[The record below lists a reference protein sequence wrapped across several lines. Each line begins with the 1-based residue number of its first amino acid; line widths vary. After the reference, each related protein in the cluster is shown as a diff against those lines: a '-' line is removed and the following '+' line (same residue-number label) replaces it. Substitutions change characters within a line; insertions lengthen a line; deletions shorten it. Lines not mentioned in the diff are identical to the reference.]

1 MDLLWHQINKTIK
14 EHNLFS
20 TGDSVLLA
28 VSGGI
33 DSMVLLH
40 FLYHHYAQLGI
51 TISVAHVN
59 HQLRGEEAEEDYLL
73 VERVCRNYGIPF
85 YGTSI
90 PVGRL
95 KIEEAGSTQMVA
107 RKYRYKFLQETMKE
121 ASCNVLVT
129 AHHAD
134 DQLETVLQKLTRGV
148 TNLAE
153 AGIPIKRTFHDYY
166 LVRPL
171 INTRKDE
178 IKEYAAANMV
188 EYREDSSNKN
198 TDYQRNKYRYFVTP
212 VLKEEN
218 PQIHTNVQRLLTEA
232 MEDEE
237 YLQKEAKK
245 SFDEMTR
252 KSTEEIVLDNSLFY
266 QLAMPLQRRVIQ
278 LILNYLYIDQPF
290 VMQSK
295 HVANILQLIRKPHPS
310 GQVHLPEKWL
320 VRKETNVTRFRR
332 ERNVTST
339 LDSQLQSLPFDQVV
353 KWNND
358 RSFLLTYTSP
368 ASISLP
374 YHSFIKINLSQE
386 DKLYIRSRRPGD
398 RLKVRGITG
407 HKKVK
412 SLMID
417 RKIPLHKRDEWPL
430 LVTQDD
436 KLLWVPGIQHGLQED
451 RASLSESVAYVYELK
466 E

>member
-1 MDLLWHQINKTIK
+1 MSLLWHQINKTNK
-14 EHNLFS
+14 EYNLFS
-20 TGDSVLLA
+20 SEDSILLA

-40 FLYHHYAQLGI
+40 FFYQHRTQFGVTL
-51 TISVAHVN
+51 SVAHVN
-59 HQLRGEEAEEDYLL
+59 HQLRDVEAEKDYLL
-73 VERVCRNYGIPF
+73 VEKVCREYDIPF

-90 PVGRL
+90 PVGQL
-95 KIEEAGSTQMVA
+95 KLEEPGSTQMVA
-107 RKYRYKFLQETMKE
+107 RKYRYEFLYQTMKKTN
-121 ASCNVLVT
+121 CNVLMT

-134 DQLETVLQKLTRGV
+134 DQLETLLQKITRGV
-148 TNLAE
+148 TNLAD
-153 AGIPIKRTFHDYY
+153 AGIPVKRSFHEYL

-171 INTRKDE
+171 INVRKDE
-178 IKEYAAANMV
+178 IKDYASLRGV
-188 EYREDSSNKN
+188 SYREDSSNES
-198 TDYQRNKYRYFVTP
+198 TDYQRNKYRHLVTP

-218 PQIHTNVQRLLTEA
+218 PQIHTVVQRLLNEA
-232 MEDEE
+232 VEDEE
-237 YLQKEAKK
+237 YLQKEAKR
-245 SFDEMTR
+245 SLEVMTR
-252 KSTEEIVLDNSLFY
+252 RSADQIVLDNSLFY

-290 VMQSK
+290 VMHSK
-295 HVANILQLIRKPHPS
+295 HVANILQLIHKPHPS
-310 GQVHLPEKWL
+310 GEIHLPENWSA
-320 VRKETNVTRFRR
+320 RKETNNTRFKRR
-332 ERNVTST
+332 GIRMNSS
-339 LDSQLQSLPFDQVV
+339 DSQLQSLPFDQVV

-358 RSFLLTYTSP
+358 RSFLLTNTSP
-368 ASISLP
+368 TSIP
-374 YHSFIKINLSQE
+374 VPFHSFIKIYLSHE

-398 RLKVRGITG
+398 RLQVKGLTG

-417 RKIPLHKRDEWPL
+417 KKIPQHKRDEWPL

-436 KLLWVPGIQHGLQED
+436 TVLWVPGIQHGLQEE